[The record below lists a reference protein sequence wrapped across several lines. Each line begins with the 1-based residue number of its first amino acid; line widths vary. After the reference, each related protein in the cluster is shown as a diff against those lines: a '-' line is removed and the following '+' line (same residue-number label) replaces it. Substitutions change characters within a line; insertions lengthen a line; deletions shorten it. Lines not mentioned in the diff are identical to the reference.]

1 MIFPF
6 LSANRITCS
15 EHFVPLAM
23 NKNWRLFSGQ
33 GTGRHVY
40 EFMRR
45 YREKQVNKRT
55 VQLHKQA
62 FHVRQTLRRFPRL
75 DMEALQEKYP
85 MIDVEAQ
92 RRQLDVDQRLRR
104 TIPKFFRS

>member
-1 MIFPF
+1 
-6 LSANRITCS
+6 
-15 EHFVPLAM
+15 M

-45 YREKQVNKRT
+45 YRERQVVKRT
-55 VQLHKQA
+55 AQLHRQA

-85 MIDVEAQ
+85 LIDVESQ
-92 RRQLDVDQRLRR
+92 RKRLDADYKLKR
-104 TIPKFFRS
+104 TISRFFTK